1 MMIDED
7 NVRRRYEEGKG
18 EEAGKEKSVF
28 LFNPPEDPILYCD
41 KSNIIFLNTQEA
53 YPEYLHLV

>member
-1 MMIDED
+1 MKMM
-7 NVRRRYEEGKG
+7 RMRCEEEIWGEQTGKD
-18 EEAGKEKSVF
+18 KSVF
-28 LFNPPEDPILYCD
+28 LFNPPGDPILYCD